1 VTTFIAYTVFGIVIG
16 GAYAIA
22 ASGLVLT
29 YTTSRV
35 FNLAHGAI
43 GMIMAFLF
51 WELSVNRGLPTWLAF
66 VLVVLVIAPLSG
78 AIIERVMMRRLAE
91 APVSVSIVVTVGLL
105 VGLIGAAQAIWPPA
119 PRSVNGFFAPHGV
132 HFAGTFVSWN
142 QLITIIL
149 AAVVAGLLY
158 LLLNRTRVGIAMRA
172 VVDNADLLALHGA
185 RPNLLSSISWAGGA
199 SLAALAGILLAPSIG
214 LDYYQ
219 LTLLVLSAFAA
230 AVLGRLQNLPL
241 TFVGALIL
249 GLAQSYVV
257 GYVPLNGALQGLN
270 PAIPVI
276 FLFLI
281 VLLLP
286 QAQLR
291 VGQIKGIVSVG
302 VPSMPRAAGSAV
314 LLLGVIYAVSLWL
327 SDVATSDLALGLV
340 YALLMLS
347 VVLLTGYGGFV
358 SLAPFTFAGIGAATV
373 AKLATGSPLAIVAG
387 ALLAAAVGAIVALPV
402 IRLRGLYL
410 ALATLAFAVLMD
422 KLVFQANFAFGYG
435 GTLPVKRMSLFG
447 LTLSSE
453 RSYLFLVAVVFA
465 AVGVGLLGLR
475 RGRYG
480 RLLIAMRDS
489 PAACGTLGLNLVWSR
504 VLLFALSAGMAG
516 LAGGLFGGLRQSVGP
531 NDFQLFASLP
541 LLLLAIV
548 GGATSVTGALIG
560 GLLLM
565 LLPILQSEVPALGGL
580 VFLLIG
586 AAAVSLGR
594 NPNGV
599 ASYLF
604 AAGRWVL
611 GLLPKIGSRPPLT
624 GSPAREGYSAVS
636 EEVAVGGTT

>member
-1 VTTFIAYTVFGIVIG
+1 MTAFIAYTVFGIVTG

-51 WELSVNRGLPTWLAF
+51 WELSVSRGVPTWLAF

-78 AIIERVMMRRLAE
+78 ALIERVMMRRLAE

-105 VGLIGAAQAIWPPA
+105 VGLIGAAQAIWPPS
-119 PRSVNGFFAPHGV
+119 PRSVKGFFAPHGV
-132 HFAGTFVSWN
+132 HFGGAFVTWN
-142 QLITIIL
+142 DILTIIL
-149 AAVVAGLLY
+149 AGVVALGLY
-158 LLLNRTRVGIAMRA
+158 LLLNVTRTGVAMRA

-185 RPNLLSSISWAGGA
+185 RPYRLAAISWAGGA
-199 SLAALAGILLAPSIG
+199 ALAALAGILLAPTTG

-219 LTLLVLSAFAA
+219 LTLLIVSAFAA

-257 GYVPLNGALQGLN
+257 GYIPLSGALQGLQ
-270 PAIPVI
+270 PAIPVL
-276 FLFLI
+276 FLFLT

-286 QAQLR
+286 QARLR
-291 VGQIKGIVSVG
+291 VGQIKGLVSVP
-302 VPSMPRAAGSAV
+302 VPSSRRASLVAV
-314 LLLGVIYAVSLWL
+314 LFVAAVYAVSVPM
-327 SDVATSDLALGLV
+327 STVSQADLGLGLI

-358 SLAPFTFAGIGAATV
+358 SLAPFTFAGIGAVTV
-373 AKLATGSPLAIVAG
+373 AKLATDSPLAIVAG
-387 ALLAAAVGAIVALPV
+387 ALLAAAVGAVVALPV

-422 KLVFQANFAFGYG
+422 DLLFQQNFAFGYG
-435 GTLPVKRMSLFG
+435 GTLPVKRPAFFG
-447 LTLSSE
+447 LDLRSE
-453 RSYLFLVAVVFA
+453 RSYMLLVAIVFA
-465 AVGVGLLGLR
+465 VVGLALLSIR

-565 LLPILQSEVPALGGL
+565 LLPILQSQVPALGGL

-611 GLLPKIGSRPPLT
+611 GLFPRIGSRPPLT
-624 GSPAREGYSAVS
+624 GSPVREGYPAVS
-636 EEVAVGGTT
+636 EEVAVSGTT